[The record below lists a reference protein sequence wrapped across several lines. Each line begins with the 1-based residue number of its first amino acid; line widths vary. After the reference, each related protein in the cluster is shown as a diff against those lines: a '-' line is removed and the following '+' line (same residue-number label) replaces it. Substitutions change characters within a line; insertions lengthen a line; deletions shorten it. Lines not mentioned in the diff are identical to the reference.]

1 MIKNK
6 RLLLIILIIFILAA
20 AGSFFILFVDQWHI
34 EINDGSENNVKIEY
48 GDTYDDGTVTAALKG
63 RYLLKKGFPVTVTS
77 EGSVNTSKLGS
88 YTINYHA
95 SFLFWKGADS
105 KTVTVEDTVPPEI
118 KLTINADHYTLPGH
132 PYEEEG
138 YTASDNVDGD
148 LTDKVTHEEKDGTV
162 IYKVSDNS
170 GNETTVTRTI
180 VYDDPVPPVLALKGD
195 SEITIQAGSDYTDPG
210 YTAEDNVDGD
220 LTDKVSVDGSV
231 NTYSAG
237 TYSLTYKVQDNYGNE
252 AAVTRTVTVE
262 PIRQA
267 DTVNPS
273 GKIVYLTFDDGP
285 GEYTSKLLDILSKY
299 NVKATFF
306 TVGSGHP
313 DLLKA
318 EADAGHSIGIHS
330 ATHDYSK
337 IYASED
343 AFFADLRKQ
352 QDTIENATGIRT
364 TLVRFPGGSS
374 NTVSK
379 SYCSG
384 IMTKL
389 TKDLTDM
396 GYQYFDWN
404 VTSGD
409 AGETTNTSVV
419 VQNVI
424 SGIQQHDVSIVLQ
437 HDIKGFSVNAVEQII
452 QWGLAHGYTFLPLT
466 AESPTAHHGVNN

>member
-6 RLLLIILIIFILAA
+6 RLLLIILTIFILAA

-118 KLTINADHYTLPGH
+118 KLTTNPDHYTLPGH

-138 YTASDNVDGD
+138 YTAS
-148 LTDKVTHEEKDGTV
+148 
-162 IYKVSDNS
+162 
-170 GNETTVTRTI
+170 
-180 VYDDPVPPVLALKGD
+180 
-195 SEITIQAGSDYTDPG
+195 
-210 YTAEDNVDGD
+210 DNVDGD

-267 DTVNPS
+267 DTVKPS

-409 AGETTNTSVV
+409 AGETTSTSVV

>member
-1 MIKNK
+1 MKIKELKVLNMTEPCGIGDSPYFSW
-6 RLLLIILIIFILAA
+6 IIE
-20 AGSFFILFVDQWHI
+20 SDRQ
-34 EINDGSENNVKIEY
+34 
-48 GDTYDDGTVTAALKG
+48 
-63 RYLLKKGFPVTVTS
+63 
-77 EGSVNTSKLGS
+77 
-88 YTINYHA
+88 
-95 SFLFWKGADS
+95 
-105 KTVTVEDTVPPEI
+105 DTVQTVYSLVVKSSNSVVWDTGKVECSKNSFI
-118 KLTINADHYTLPGH
+118 
-132 PYEEEG
+132 PYKG
-138 YTASDNVDGD
+138 
-148 LTDKVTHEEKDGTV
+148 KM
-162 IYKVSDNS
+162 
-170 GNETTVTRTI
+170 
-180 VYDDPVPPVLALKGD
+180 LK
-195 SEITIQAGSDYTDPG
+195 SRCRYSVQITIW
-210 YTAEDNVDGD
+210 
-220 LTDKVSVDGSV
+220 
-231 NTYSAG
+231 
-237 TYSLTYKVQDNYGNE
+237 DNYGNE

-262 PIRQA
+262 PVRQA
-267 DTVNPS
+267 DTVKPS

-409 AGETTNTSVV
+409 AGETTSTSVV

>member
-6 RLLLIILIIFILAA
+6 RLLLIILTIFILAA

-118 KLTINADHYTLPGH
+118 KLTTNPDHYTLPGH

-138 YTASDNVDGD
+138 YTAS
-148 LTDKVTHEEKDGTV
+148 
-162 IYKVSDNS
+162 
-170 GNETTVTRTI
+170 
-180 VYDDPVPPVLALKGD
+180 
-195 SEITIQAGSDYTDPG
+195 
-210 YTAEDNVDGD
+210 DNVDGD

-262 PIRQA
+262 PVRQA
-267 DTVNPS
+267 DTVKPS

-409 AGETTNTSVV
+409 AGETTSTSVV

>member
-105 KTVTVEDTVPPEI
+105 KPLTVEDTVPPEI

-138 YTASDNVDGD
+138 YTAS
-148 LTDKVTHEEKDGTV
+148 
-162 IYKVSDNS
+162 
-170 GNETTVTRTI
+170 
-180 VYDDPVPPVLALKGD
+180 
-195 SEITIQAGSDYTDPG
+195 
-210 YTAEDNVDGD
+210 DNVDGD

>member
-105 KTVTVEDTVPPEI
+105 KTLTVEDTVPPEI

-138 YTASDNVDGD
+138 YTAS
-148 LTDKVTHEEKDGTV
+148 
-162 IYKVSDNS
+162 
-170 GNETTVTRTI
+170 
-180 VYDDPVPPVLALKGD
+180 
-195 SEITIQAGSDYTDPG
+195 
-210 YTAEDNVDGD
+210 DNVDGD

-352 QDTIENATGIRT
+352 QDTIENATCIRT

-466 AESPTAHHGVNN
+466 AESPTAHNGVNN

>member
-20 AGSFFILFVDQWHI
+20 AGGFFILFVDQWHI

-118 KLTINADHYTLPGH
+118 ELTINPDHYTLPGH

-138 YTASDNVDGD
+138 YTAS
-148 LTDKVTHEEKDGTV
+148 
-162 IYKVSDNS
+162 
-170 GNETTVTRTI
+170 
-180 VYDDPVPPVLALKGD
+180 
-195 SEITIQAGSDYTDPG
+195 
-210 YTAEDNVDGD
+210 DNVDGD

-352 QDTIENATGIRT
+352 QDTIGNATGIRT
-364 TLVRFPGGSS
+364 TLVRSPGGSS

>member
-95 SFLFWKGADS
+95 SFLFWKDADS
-105 KTVTVEDTVPPEI
+105 KTLTVEDTVPPEI

-138 YTASDNVDGD
+138 YTAS
-148 LTDKVTHEEKDGTV
+148 
-162 IYKVSDNS
+162 
-170 GNETTVTRTI
+170 
-180 VYDDPVPPVLALKGD
+180 
-195 SEITIQAGSDYTDPG
+195 
-210 YTAEDNVDGD
+210 DNVDGD

-352 QDTIENATGIRT
+352 QDTIGNATGIRT

>member
-105 KTVTVEDTVPPEI
+105 KTLTVEDTVPPEI

-138 YTASDNVDGD
+138 YTAS
-148 LTDKVTHEEKDGTV
+148 
-162 IYKVSDNS
+162 
-170 GNETTVTRTI
+170 
-180 VYDDPVPPVLALKGD
+180 
-195 SEITIQAGSDYTDPG
+195 
-210 YTAEDNVDGD
+210 DNVDGD

-409 AGETTNTSVV
+409 AGETTSTSVV